1 MQFPNS
7 VVSAV
12 VACKNGVKRTHI
24 VDARI
29 DGGLL
34 LELYSRDGVGSM
46 ISTDFY
52 EGIRGARTSDLDNIL
67 VRTCQLPG
75 IGHQNSTSTSRWG
88 RLGESLRV
96 LYRVGGLHWGGLLV
110 RTVLP
115 GLADSSDKSSH
126 AESAT

>member
-1 MQFPNS
+1 MLLIRRSATLQAMQFPNS

-52 EGIRGARTSDLDNIL
+52 EGIRAAGTADLDSIL
-67 VRTCQLPG
+67 V
-75 IGHQNSTSTSRWG
+75 
-88 RLGESLRV
+88 
-96 LYRVGGLHWGGLLV
+96 
-110 RTVLP
+110 
-115 GLADSSDKSSH
+115 
-126 AESAT
+126 